1 MVLYFGSNGMTLAQ
15 EKSTG
20 NRIFERMRKLFICL
34 LLISSACQVNEADAP
49 EMSTQDAQQI
59 GATSVVM
66 GAEIKEIGPIRPVNY
81 GFLWDTQ
88 SDLSVVAAANK
99 LVLGSASGPKTF
111 SIRLDN
117 LTTATTYYYRSF
129 TANGD
134 YSKIYYGNT
143 VSFKTL

>member
-1 MVLYFGSNGMTLAQ
+1 M
-15 EKSTG
+15 K
-20 NRIFERMRKLFICL
+20 K
-34 LLISSACQVNEADAP
+34 LLIGSFFILFACQVNEADAP

-66 GAEIKEIGPIRPVNY
+66 GAEIKEIGPIRPMNY
-81 GFLWDTQ
+81 GFFWDAQ
-88 SDLSVVAAANK
+88 SDLSVIAAANK

-111 SIRLDN
+111 SIKLDN
-117 LTTATTYYYRSF
+117 LTRNTTYYYRSF

-143 VSFKTL
+143 VSFKTLN

>member
-1 MVLYFGSNGMTLAQ
+1 MLCAPACRPAGSNLRGYDFVPLSRMK
-15 EKSTG
+15 KS
-20 NRIFERMRKLFICL
+20 IFALV
-34 LLISSACQVNEADAP
+34 LILSACQVNEADAP

-66 GAEIKEIGPIRPVNY
+66 GAEITEIGPIRPVNY

-88 SDLSVVAAANK
+88 SDLSVIAAANK
-99 LVLGSASGPKTF
+99 LVLGSTTIPKIY
-111 SIRLDN
+111 SIKLDN
-117 LTTATTYYYRSF
+117 LNRNTTYYYRSF

-143 VSFKTL
+143 VSFKTLN